1 MNLAKNIA
9 LDQRKITKALNTLMG
24 LVNGIVCDGVLQEIE
39 IQFLST
45 WMKENSEIAGVYPA
59 NIVYRRVKEVLQD
72 GVITEEEK
80 EHLFKELSNLS
91 GNDFSN
97 TGSALPEYI
106 SSVFD
111 DDPHVIF
118 EGNSFVLTGIF
129 LYGTRNACFQAIEK
143 RGGTPKETITTETN
157 YLVVGASASP
167 DWIVANFGR
176 KIQKAAEMVKSG
188 EYEISIIREVDLVMA
203 FK

>member
-1 MNLAKNIA
+1 MNQAKNIA
-9 LDQRKITKALNTLMG
+9 LDQRKITKGLNTLMG

-80 EHLFKELSNLS
+80 KHLFKELSDLS

-106 SSVFD
+106 SNVFD
-111 DDPHVIF
+111 DDPYVIF
-118 EGNSFVLTGIF
+118 EGNNFVLTGIF
-129 LYGTRNACFQAIEK
+129 LYGTRNACFQAIQK
-143 RGGTPKETITTETN
+143 YGGIPRETITTETN
-157 YLVVGASASP
+157 YLVVGSSASP
-167 DWIVANFGR
+167 DWIVENFGR
-176 KIQKAAEMVKSG
+176 KIQKAAEMAQSG
-188 EYEISIIREVDLVMA
+188 NHEISIIREVDLVMA

>member
-9 LDQRKITKALNTLMG
+9 LDQRKTTNALNTLMG
-24 LVNGIVCDGVLQEIE
+24 LVNGIVCDGVLNDVE

-45 WMKENSEIAGVYPA
+45 WMKENIEIAGVYPA

-118 EGNSFVLTGIF
+118 GGNSFVLTGIF
-129 LYGTRNACFQAIEK
+129 LYGTRNACFQAIER
-143 RGGTPKETITTETN
+143 RGGTPKEIITTETN

-188 EYEISIIREVDLVMA
+188 KYEISIIREVDLVMA